1 MLPRRRADPVRGYR
15 DGVEELTRRLREA
28 ATRAR
33 AEGLDAILVT
43 PGPDLRYL
51 AGYDAVPLERLT
63 CLVVPSEG
71 DPVMVVPALE
81 RAAAAESEAG
91 RIGMPLRS
99 WQETEDPYALVAS
112 LLPGAECVGLDEHM
126 AARQVL
132 RLRDAMPGAR
142 QILASRTLGRM
153 RMVKSPAEIASLM
166 AAGAAIDR
174 VHAAVPSLLR
184 AGRTERQ
191 VGRDIA
197 DLIIAEGHARVD
209 FVIVASGPNAASP
222 HHEVS
227 DRVLAPS
234 DSIVVDIGGTMPD
247 GYCSDETRTYA
258 LGDPGA
264 EFLAAYDVLQ
274 QAQAAATA
282 AVRPGVT
289 CASLDATARQILSDA
304 GLGELFIHRLGHGI
318 GLDTH
323 EEPYLVEGNDLPL
336 EAGMAFSI
344 EPGFYSEGRFGA
356 RIEDIVVCGERAA
369 EVVNHRPRELVVVA

>member
-1 MLPRRRADPVRGYR
+1 MRGYR
-15 DGVEELTRRLREA
+15 GRVDELTRRLGEA
-28 ATRAR
+28 AARAR
-33 AEGLDAILVT
+33 ADGLDALLIT

-63 CLVVPSEG
+63 CLVVPSDG

-91 RIGMPLRS
+91 RIGIPLRA

-112 LLPGAECVGLDEHM
+112 LLPGAARVGLDEHM
-126 AARQVL
+126 TARQSL
-132 RLRDAMPGAR
+132 RLRDAMPKAH
-142 QILASRTLGRM
+142 QVLAAATLGPM

-174 VHAAVPSLLR
+174 VHAAVASLIR
-184 AGRTERQ
+184 PGRTERE

-197 DLIIAEGHARVD
+197 DLIIAEGHSRVD

-227 DRVLAPS
+227 DRVLAS
-234 DSIVVDIGGTMPD
+234 GDSIVVDIGGTMPD

-282 AVRPGVT
+282 AVRPGAT
-289 CASLDATARQILSDA
+289 CESLDATAREILRDA
-304 GLGELFIHRLGHGI
+304 GLGDLFIHRLGHGI

-336 EAGMAFSI
+336 QTGMAFSI
-344 EPGFYSEGRFGA
+344 EPGFYAEGRFGA
-356 RIEDIVVCGERAA
+356 RIEDIVVCGETAA
-369 EVVNHRPRELVVVA
+369 DVVNHRPRELVVVA